1 MTDQAVPKTLP
12 RTLIELLDVADPS
25 SVAIRVPGGPSV
37 TYDSLKRQ
45 VYALAGQLKG
55 LGIGR
60 NDRVAIVMPNSIES
74 IVSFLGIS
82 AVATA
87 APLNQAYK
95 EDEFKFYMEDINSR
109 VLITGAQE
117 GEAAR
122 AAASESTIQ
131 INATLEDSGEV
142 VYSTSGAG
150 VAASSP
156 ASSPDS
162 PTPDDVALV
171 LHTSGTTSRPKRVP
185 LTHANLVTS
194 THNIVATYGLNPD
207 DASMCVMPLF
217 HIHGLVASTLS
228 TFASGGTVVVPQRF
242 GVLGFWRLVQETGAT
257 WYSAV
262 PTIHQSLLHRA
273 SGGGG
278 GGLDP
283 SLLQS
288 LRFIRSCSAPL
299 SSAVMLEME
308 ERFGV
313 PVVEAYGMTE
323 ASHQMTSNLLPPG
336 VRMPGTVGVETGV
349 SMGIM
354 DEAGTLLSTG
364 SRGEVVTRGAN
375 VINAYEDNPEA
386 NACSFTNGWFRT
398 GDEGIVDAQGYLSLV
413 GRLKEMINR
422 SGEKISPL
430 EIDDVLMAH
439 PAVGEAVAFG
449 VPSAIHGEEPSA
461 AVVLSG
467 QATESDLVAF
477 CRERLAD
484 FKCPRTIHIVESIPR
499 TATGKVQRRI
509 VAQVIVGS

>member
-1 MTDQAVPKTLP
+1 MTDQAAPATSP
-12 RTLIELLDVADPS
+12 MTLLDVLDAAEPS

-37 TYDSLKRQ
+37 TYASLRRQ

-74 IVSFLGIS
+74 IVSFLGVS

-87 APLNQAYK
+87 APLNQSYK
-95 EDEFKFYMEDINSR
+95 QDEFSFYMEDIGSR
-109 VLITGAQE
+109 VLITGPQD
-117 GEAAR
+117 GDAAR
-122 AAASESTIQ
+122 AAVSESTIQ
-131 INATLEDSGEV
+131 IHAALDDSGEV
-142 VYSTSGAG
+142 VFSAVGG
-150 VAASSP
+150 GREGSSP

-162 PTPDDVALV
+162 PKPEDVALV

-185 LTHANLVTS
+185 LTHGNLVKS
-194 THNIVATYGLNPD
+194 MRNVVETYALTPD
-207 DASMCVMPLF
+207 DVSMCVMPLF
-217 HIHGLVASTLS
+217 HIHGLVASTLA
-228 TFASGGTVVVPQRF
+228 TFASGGTVVVPPRF
-242 GVLGFWRLVQETGAT
+242 SVLGFWRLFQQTGAT

-262 PTIHQSLLHRA
+262 PSIHQSLLHRA
-273 SGGGG
+273 GRG
-278 GGLDP
+278 GGLDR

-299 SSAVMLEME
+299 SSSTMLEME

-323 ASHQMTSNLLPPG
+323 AAHQMTSNPLPPG
-336 VRMPGTVGVETGV
+336 KRVPGTVGVETGV

-354 DEAGTLLSTG
+354 DEAGALLATG
-364 SRGEVVTRGAN
+364 ARGEVVTRGDN
-375 VINAYEDNPEA
+375 VISAYEDNPEA
-386 NACSFTNGWFRT
+386 NASSFTDGWFRT
-398 GDEGIVDAQGYLSLV
+398 GDEGVLDARGYLSLV

-449 VPSAIHGEEPSA
+449 IPSAIHGEEPSA

-467 QATESDLVAF
+467 EATESDLVAF

-484 FKCPRTIHIVESIPR
+484 FKCPKTIHIVDSIPR

-509 VAQVIVGS
+509 VAQAFVGS

>member
-1 MTDQAVPKTLP
+1 MTDQKTP
-12 RTLIELLDVADPS
+12 MTLVELLDVADPS

-37 TYDSLKRQ
+37 TYDSLRRQ
-45 VYALAGQLKG
+45 VYSLAGQLKS

-60 NDRVAIVMPNSIES
+60 NDRVAIVLPNSIES
-74 IVSFLGIS
+74 IISFLGVS

-95 EDEFKFYMEDINSR
+95 QDEFSFYMEDISSR
-109 VLITGAQE
+109 VLITGSQD

-131 INATLEDSGEV
+131 IDATLDDSGEV
-142 VYSTSGAG
+142 VYTATGAGSGAS
-150 VAASSP
+150 AS

-162 PTPDDVALV
+162 PNADDVALV

-185 LTHANLVTS
+185 LTHGNLVTS
-194 THNIVATYGLNPD
+194 TRNIVETYGLNPD

-228 TFASGGTVVVPQRF
+228 TFASGGTVIVPQRF

-273 SGGGG
+273 SSGGGS
-278 GGLDP
+278 LDP

-336 VRMPGTVGVETGV
+336 DRVPGTVGVETGV

-354 DEAGTLLSTG
+354 DEAGNLLATG
-364 SRGEVVTRGAN
+364 ARGEVVTRGGN
-375 VINAYEDNPEA
+375 VIDAYEDNPEA
-386 NACSFTNGWFRT
+386 NASSFTNGWFRT
-398 GDEGIVDAQGYLSLV
+398 GDEGIVDARGYLSLV

-439 PAVGEAVAFG
+439 PAVAEAVAFG
-449 VPSAIHGEEPSA
+449 IPSATHGEEPSA

-467 QATESDLVAF
+467 EATESDLVAY

-484 FKCPRTIHIVESIPR
+484 FKCPRTIHIVDSIPR

-509 VAQVIVGS
+509 VAQVFVGS

>member
-1 MTDQAVPKTLP
+1 MTDQAVSK
-12 RTLIELLDVADPS
+12 TLIELLDAADPS

-45 VYALAGQLKG
+45 VYSLAGQLRG

-74 IVSFLGIS
+74 IISFLGVS
-82 AVATA
+82 AVAIA

-109 VLITGAQE
+109 VLITGSQE
-117 GEAAR
+117 GDAAR
-122 AAASESTIQ
+122 AAAAESTIQ
-131 INATLEDSGEV
+131 IDASLEDSGEV
-142 VYSTSGAG
+142 VYSVSGSGKDTS
-150 VAASSP
+150 S
-156 ASSPDS
+156 SSPDN
-162 PTPDDVALV
+162 PNPDDVALV

-194 THNIVATYGLNPD
+194 TRNIVKTYGLNPD
-207 DASMCVMPLF
+207 DNSMCVMPLF

-273 SGGGG
+273 SGA
-278 GGLDP
+278 GGLDS

-336 VRMPGTVGVETGV
+336 DRVPGTVGVETGV

-354 DEAGTLLSTG
+354 DEAGNLLSPG

-375 VINAYEDNPEA
+375 VIDAYEDNPEA
-386 NACSFTNGWFRT
+386 NATSFTNGWFRT
-398 GDEGIVDAQGYLSLV
+398 GDEGVVDARGYLSLV

-449 VPSAIHGEEPSA
+449 IPSAVHGEEPSA

-467 QATESDLVAF
+467 EATESDLIAY